1 MNYQWTEDGKAVKVT
16 GVDKVAQIVGF
27 DPKYRYQ
34 RQWLKAVDGVYTL
47 QLYTAYQVFEKD
59 GKPFI
64 MFSKDNMVYLHVEE
78 VNTYLSNIEQGKT
91 TLELPPNAALYML
104 DETRDKLIK
113 LPSDSPIDPRATY
126 FVLVYKQNGKY
137 DVHMVNSFLKTTFFY
152 VEEQTADPETLNAS
166 ELYNIWNQHTLRLED
181 LFR

>member
-1 MNYQWTEDGKAVKVT
+1 MNVQWTEDGKAVKVT

-34 RQWLKAVDGVYTL
+34 RKWLKAVDGVYTL
-47 QLYTAYQVFEKD
+47 QLETVYQIFDKEE
-59 GKPFI
+59 KPFVAFI
-64 MFSKDNMVYLHVEE
+64 KDNMVYLNVEE
-78 VNTYLSNIEQGKT
+78 VNTYINNIRQRKIS
-91 TLELPPNAALYML
+91 LELPPNAVLYRL
-104 DETRDKLIK
+104 DEAQDKLVK
-113 LPSDSPIDPRATY
+113 LPSDSPINPEVTY